1 MVGIQ
6 VKEPNHF
13 PFLHVSMIYPFQDQ
27 FIILAEFKD
36 LAQYDMY
43 HCHSNFHHFPGNPVK
58 KVILNQLERQVV
70 TAAVAI
76 VMKEDLRVF
85 MAVGIILMF
94 WMQAIMLWK
103 GSHKVNLSWVHQ
115 VMRLRAATLLVSL
128 YLNSLSMSHLIIV
141 SH

>member
-1 MVGIQ
+1 M
-6 VKEPNHF
+6 
-13 PFLHVSMIYPFQDQ
+13 
-27 FIILAEFKD
+27 FIF
-36 LAQYDMY
+36 
-43 HCHSNFHHFPGNPVK
+43 FPGNPVK
-58 KVILNQLERQVV
+58 KVILNQLERQAV

-76 VMKEDLRVF
+76 VMKEELRVF

-94 WMQAIMLWK
+94 WMQAIMPWK